1 MRLITTDDILD
12 IYLKGQQ
19 RGRAFLLSKLRLSSQ
34 ERTKSAF
41 SESAVSSSNWWIIP
55 AVRRRWN
62 EKITGDPRLEYEAHV
77 IQTYL
82 SGCRELD
89 MLSIGSG
96 VCSHEIKFA
105 DRGPFRQVVC
115 VDLVPELLDRAAEK
129 ARHKQLGHMD
139 FRCADA
145 TRLEF
150 PEGRFDLI
158 LFHSALHHFYDVRA
172 FVEERVR
179 QWLKP
184 GGYLVVNE
192 YVGPNRLQF
201 SQDQIAAIN
210 ACLDLL
216 PVAYKIRFKTRLVKR
231 RYRGSGYWR
240 MMLADP
246 SECKDSERIKPVLRE
261 HFEPLEEKP
270 YGGNILMGTL
280 KDIAHHFVEPSPE
293 ADALL
298 QILFDREDAFLEK
311 HDSDFLFGVYR
322 KQAD

>member
-1 MRLITTDDILD
+1 MRLITTDDMLD
-12 IYLKGQQ
+12 IYLKARQ
-19 RGRAFLLSKLRLSSQ
+19 RGHAFLLSKLRLSPR

-41 SESAVSSSNWWIIP
+41 SASAVSSSNWWMIP

-62 EKITGDPRLEYEAHV
+62 EKITGDPELEYEDYV
-77 IQTYL
+77 IRTYL
-82 SGCRELD
+82 QGARDLE

-105 DRGPFRQVVC
+105 ERGPFRKVLC
-115 VDLVPELLDRAAEK
+115 VDLVPELLERAAET
-129 ARHKQLGHMD
+129 AGQKQLDQMD

-145 TRLEF
+145 TQLEF

-158 LFHSALHHFYDVRA
+158 LFHSSLHHFYDVRA
-172 FVEERVR
+172 FVEDRVR
-179 QWLKP
+179 RWLKP
-184 GGYLVVNE
+184 GGYVVINE

-201 SQDQIAAIN
+201 SREQLAAIN
-210 ACLDLL
+210 ACLELL
-216 PVAYKIRFKTRLVKR
+216 PVSYKVRFKTKLIKR
-231 RYRGSGYWR
+231 RYSGSGYWR
-240 MMLADP
+240 MVIADP

-261 HFEPLEEKP
+261 NFDVREEKP
-270 YGGNILMGTL
+270 YGGNILMGAL

-311 HDSDFLFGVYR
+311 RESDFLFGVYR
-322 KQAD
+322 KRAG